1 MRWVR
6 EERDVSRGGPE
17 SVRRPVSGGA
27 AATYILIGGGR
38 LLYPFIFLVLAFVT
52 LLGLSMRGSGVA
64 PTARKAAP

>member
-1 MRWVR
+1 M
-6 EERDVSRGGPE
+6 SG
-17 SVRRPVSGGA
+17 SVRKAVLSLYAFELGLVLIGGA
-27 AATYILIGGGR
+27 AASYILIGGGR